1 MRWRYTRRRYIKNAM
16 SNTPISGGD
25 QSSQEHGFA
34 GFSERQVAYA
44 LLLTA
49 PAMFGANMLVARW
62 MADTAPPVA
71 LAFWRWFGVLIL
83 MLMIRGPKLWQ
94 HRHDVMREWKDLV
107 VLGALGM
114 GVCGAFVYIGAETT
128 TATNIGL
135 LYASAP
141 VMIVFL
147 AWRFYGE
154 RLTAIQVLGGLV
166 CLVGV
171 LWIIAR
177 GDISAFKSLQFTIGD
192 LWIMGAVTGWAV
204 YAIMMKYRPSAM
216 GMMTRFTA
224 ICGAGTIL
232 LAPFYVW
239 ETLTIKT
246 MPFTQDGITAIA
258 LLILLPGFGAYQAYA
273 KAQAVLGAARGSLIL
288 YLGPV
293 YVAFLA
299 WIFLD
304 ETLQSYHLIGAALVL
319 PGIYLA
325 NRKPKT

>member
-1 MRWRYTRRRYIKNAM
+1 M
-16 SNTPISGGD
+16 SNPPIPNGD
-25 QSSQEHGFA
+25 HAPHGPGFA

-44 LLLTA
+44 LLLSA

-94 HRHDVMREWKDLV
+94 HRHDVLREWKDLV
-107 VLGALGM
+107 ILGALGM
-114 GVCGAFVYIGAETT
+114 GICGAFVYIGAETT

-141 VMIVFL
+141 VMIVVL

-154 RLTAIQVLGGLV
+154 RLTAIQGLGGLV
-166 CLVGV
+166 CLAGV

-177 GDISAFKSLQFTIGD
+177 GDLNAFRNLKFTVGD

-204 YAIMMKYRPSAM
+204 YAIMIKYRPSAM

-224 ICGAGTIL
+224 ICMMGTLI

-239 ETLTIKT
+239 ETLTIKP
-246 MPFTQDGITAIA
+246 MPFTQDGILAIA
-258 LLILLPGFGAYQAYA
+258 LLVLLPGFGAYQAYA
-273 KAQAVLGAARGSLIL
+273 KAQAVLGAASGSLIL

-293 YVAFLA
+293 YVAVLA
-299 WIFLD
+299 WFFLG
-304 ETLQSYHLIGAALVL
+304 ETLQSYHLVGAALVM

-325 NRKPKT
+325 NRRPKS